1 MRPAGIGNLMGLG
14 ARAAPVCVVHVRLLP
29 SSKSPTHCPSGRI
42 PLLWTPPSEFW
53 NPSLSHRSLPH
64 VSLPSQEVVDLV
76 RDSCADLPEGSTLLA
91 GCFYRNLFK
100 MAPELREM
108 FADDLGPQQQRMAD
122 ALLAVVRH
130 LDSPDEI
137 AEYLQQL
144 GAQHHRQ
151 LGVLPEHYPH
161 VGRALVRAVSE
172 VSQTW
177 TSSMSSSW
185 VLVYRWITAHMLAG
199 AREAASASSER
210 PGTH

>member
-1 MRPAGIGNLMGLG
+1 MCPSPSSVTFFDI
-14 ARAAPVCVVHVRLLP
+14 APLP
-29 SSKSPTHCPSGRI
+29 SERSHSVTLDSALRV
-42 PLLWTPPSEFW
+42 LE
-53 NPSLSHRSLPH
+53 PSLPHRSLHH
-64 VSLPSQEVVDLV
+64 VALPSQEVVDLV
-76 RDSCADLPEGSTLLA
+76 RHSCSDVPEGSTLLA
-91 GCFYRNLFK
+91 GSFYRNLFK

-130 LDSPDEI
+130 LDTPDEI

-151 LGVLPEHYPH
+151 LGVRPEHYPH
-161 VGRALVRAVSE
+161 IGRALVRAVSE
-172 VSQTW
+172 VSPSW

-199 AREAASASSER
+199 ADEAASASSEHR
-210 PGTH
+210 GTH

>member
-1 MRPAGIGNLMGLG
+1 MPY
-14 ARAAPVCVVHVRLLP
+14 
-29 SSKSPTHCPSGRI
+29 
-42 PLLWTPPSEFW
+42 
-53 NPSLSHRSLPH
+53 RSLPH
-64 VSLPSQEVVDLV
+64 ASLPSQEVIDLV
-76 RDSCADLPEGSTLLA
+76 RQSCSDVPEGSTLLA
-91 GCFYRNLFK
+91 GSFYRNLFK
-100 MAPELREM
+100 MVPEMRDM
-108 FADDLGPQQQRMAD
+108 FSDDLGPQQQRMAD

-172 VSQTW
+172 VSPTW

-199 AREAASASSER
+199 AQEAASASSGHR
-210 PGTH
+210 GAH